1 MLILTKLN
9 IEKIIM
15 NKIIKRNGFAEVITD
30 NGETVFYGGKE
41 AILKSIVNPT
51 TIDPTLSNSEVM
63 ELLDMERMIKDGTD
77 LASLIY
83 IIKDIKTNLGFIIEA
98 VKNNSKGQPLINSI
112 NLIKEQC
119 VRTIDSIEPRVKNEK
134 RAELFFVELQN
145 HLESNNIVPGEKE
158 MLSLILIRESI
169 ANDKCYELD
178 VNKDEDFVVFNIIS
192 ELPYSNIWIDFLKPA
207 NGSEF
212 VNSSPSM

>member
-1 MLILTKLN
+1 
-9 IEKIIM
+9 M